1 MKSPTFLPILPSVTI
16 SFRRRYS
23 MNSTTPQDLLDLKSR
38 IDLWRS
44 TRRFIRQPIPDD
56 IRLAIAQA
64 ASRHSPGLVKKVL
77 KLDPYRFKPA
87 PSSRKKPAKS
97 ASSIQQIDFV
107 TLAPTT
113 DPLPDHA
120 LCHLQIN
127 RRDGAHLTLSLPPS
141 SPDLVKEICL
151 AFIRGGSR

>member
-1 MKSPTFLPILPSVTI
+1 MKSIPVLPILPSVTI

-64 ASRHSPGLVKKVL
+64 ASRHSPSLVKKVL

-87 PSSRKKPAKS
+87 SSSTTKPAKS
-97 ASSIQQIDFV
+97 LSSLQQIDFV
-107 TLAPTT
+107 ALAPTT
-113 DPLPDHA
+113 DPLPA

>member
-1 MKSPTFLPILPSVTI
+1 MDSIA
-16 SFRRRYS
+16 
-23 MNSTTPQDLLDLKSR
+23 PQDLLDLKSR

-56 IRLAIAQA
+56 IRLAIVQA
-64 ASRHSPGLVKKVL
+64 ASRHSPRLVKKVL

-87 PSSRKKPAKS
+87 SSSTNKSAKS
-97 ASSIQQIDFV
+97 VSSKQIDFV
-107 TLAPTT
+107 TLSPTT
-113 DPLPDHA
+113 DHLPDHA

-141 SPDLVKEICL
+141 SPDLVREICL